1 MNGKLLFNEVR
12 VSFLQHEKNSVDRDV
27 DNSTTVWMYLMP
39 LNFTIKNGRD
49 VKPYMHNLWQFFKEK
64 NLNNLL

>member
-27 DNSTTVWMYLMP
+27 DNSTTV
-39 LNFTIKNGRD
+39 
-49 VKPYMHNLWQFFKEK
+49 
-64 NLNNLL
+64 